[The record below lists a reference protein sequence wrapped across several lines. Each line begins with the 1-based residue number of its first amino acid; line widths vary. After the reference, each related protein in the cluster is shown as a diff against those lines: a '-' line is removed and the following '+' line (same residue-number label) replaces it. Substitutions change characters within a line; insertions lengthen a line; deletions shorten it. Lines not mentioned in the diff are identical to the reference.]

1 MPQAILGSLRDTAFR
16 GAPKG
21 YRRGVCFMLQHVVTF
36 GDARFWSCPRT
47 AFACVGGSGAPEAI
61 LGRLGKPVAILG
73 CVCCYIAACGG
84 YTRQ

>member
-1 MPQAILGSLRDTAFR
+1 
-16 GAPKG
+16 
-21 YRRGVCFMLQHVVTF
+21 MLQRVVTF

-73 CVCCYIAACGG
+73 CVCCYIAALGG
-84 YTRQ
+84 GDTPGNDALYSSIWRRLGDTVGGSGGA